1 MCGKQSNIRMMKSKS
16 LTIGVAFLLL
26 FACVI
31 VLLLSSHKSRLS
43 GSRNN
48 SDSAD
53 FVSKRTTAVQRVRAS
68 NSKFGVDGNKSYT
81 EEPSSKSHYEK
92 LILLLEGGNRGSMEV
107 KSLIS
112 GELYRWSHTD
122 PGAALDFMDKELS
135 GDPERYKYY
144 LTAILSG
151 WGEKKPFEVVNYMLE
166 NPRGYPLS
174 IDIVKNPLLSAINQD
189 IDLFLDLAS
198 NMPVDWISGTSRH
211 WAIKSLESSGKIR
224 SLNFVDSLPRGSE
237 QRTAFIFGFADA
249 LAVGDWRNNYSDIE
263 RLAEMADTPEIA
275 KQAMSFFSSTA
286 SYSDPV
292 TFINWLD
299 SSPILTE
306 DKKKLK
312 VTVTSLWARE
322 DVASYANWLNSLKAE
337 QRTDDLVLNIIGA
350 VSAKDPVSALLWI
363 NQLKDVKTRNGL
375 ASEIYRRSDM
385 KNEIDRMIANGELP
399 GDMLDE

>member
-1 MCGKQSNIRMMKSKS
+1 MKSKS

-26 FACVI
+26 FVCVI
-31 VLLLSSHKSRLS
+31 VWLLSSHKSRLS

-53 FVSKRTTAVQRVRAS
+53 FVSKRTTALQGVRVS
-68 NSKFGVDGNKSYT
+68 DSKFGIDGKKSYT
-81 EEPSSKSHYEK
+81 EEPSSKSYYEK
-92 LILLLEGGNRGSMEV
+92 LILLLEGGDKGSMEV
-107 KSLIS
+107 RSLIS

-189 IDLFLDLAS
+189 IDLFLDFAS

-224 SLNFVDSLPRGSE
+224 SLNFVESLPRGSE
-237 QRTAFIFGFADA
+237 QRAAFIFGFADA

-275 KQAMSFFSSTA
+275 KQARSFFSLTA

-306 DKKKLK
+306 DKNKLK
-312 VTVTSLWARE
+312 GVVTSHWARE
-322 DVASYANWLNSLKAE
+322 DVASYANWLNSLKSE
-337 QRTDDLVLNIIGA
+337 QRTDSLVLNLIGA
-350 VSAKDPVSALLWI
+350 VSAKDPVSALLWV
-363 NQLKDVKTRNGL
+363 NQLKDVNTRKGL

-385 KNEIDRMIANGELP
+385 KNEIDRLIGNGELP
-399 GDMLDE
+399 GDILD